1 MGGKQLE
8 VLIVED
14 NPGDARLIFELLKD
28 TGLSIHTSIAQNGQI
43 ALDMLRKEDGHST
56 CSIPDLVILD
66 LNLPKVHG
74 FDILGY
80 MNATDNLRS
89 IPVVVMTGSL
99 NKADEETARSLGVT
113 DYCTKPAS
121 AADMDSATVCLKRH
135 LEALTRRNKN

>member
-14 NPGDARLIFELLKD
+14 NPGDARLIFELLTD

-43 ALDMLRKEDGHST
+43 ALDMLRKEDGHSN
-56 CSIPDLVILD
+56 CSTPDLVILD

-99 NKADEETARSLGVT
+99 NKGDEETARSLGVT
-113 DYCTKPAS
+113 DYCIKPAS
-121 AADMDSATVCLKRH
+121 ADDMDITTVCLKRH
-135 LEALTRRNKN
+135 LEALTRRDKN